1 LRTADRNRLKRV
13 IGTGVYKHIK
23 ESLELDPKNLDDEL
37 VSITKKGKREPRI
50 SKFQRRF
57 EQLELNDEDILS
69 LLSIMLTKSQMK
81 SLNTAPFF
89 TEGEKVPPAKYT
101 EMTRYLNQNATQAV
115 GQTLRST
122 LNFIVTNPLRTVQAD
137 FGKLGLTPPL
147 PTGERPKRSKEAE
160 EEDPLKR
167 LGIEIEEFEIEEAEE
182 EDPLKRLG
190 IEIEEFEIEEPESGS
205 GIPEAPPI
213 PLEMFLPDVPQEKK
227 DVMLNKLVDYLRSKN
242 FGEENVEEF
251 KNIYYDAN
259 KKIMIDES
267 LKKGGSQ
274 VIQSVRQ
281 NFEDVI
287 KGIQAGVALRKG
299 KTSKGKGGK
308 VGMAGL
314 IDELRNRNATA
325 LAGTGRVEKSPE
337 ELAKQKREA
346 EMRMARQQLQRVQKS
361 SRKF

>member
-1 LRTADRNRLKRV
+1 MSKEEEMSKSGESVSEKEKLRRSKVDVARPRLRTADRNRLKKV
-13 IGTGVYKHIK
+13 IGTGVYKYIK
-23 ESLELDPKNLDDEL
+23 ESLKLDPKNLDDEL

-81 SLNTAPFF
+81 DLKTAPFF
-89 TEGEKVPPAKYT
+89 SEGEKVPKSKYD

-122 LNFIVTNPLRTVQAD
+122 LNFIVTNPLATVRAD

-147 PTGERPKRSKEAE
+147 PTGERPQRPKRGKEAE

-167 LGIEIEEFEIEEAEE
+167 LGIEVEEFEIEE
-182 EDPLKRLG
+182 
-190 IEIEEFEIEEPESGS
+190 EPESEG
-205 GIPEAPPI
+205 GIPPAPPI
-213 PLEMFLPDVPQEKK
+213 VPLEMFLPDVPQAEKEA
-227 DVMLNKLVDYLRSKN
+227 MLKILTDYLRSRN
-242 FGEENVEEF
+242 FAYVEEF
-251 KNIYYDAN
+251 KNVYYDAN

-287 KGIQAGVALRKG
+287 KGIQRKG
-299 KTSKGKGGK
+299 RQS
-308 VGMAGL
+308 
-314 IDELRNRNATA
+314 RN
-325 LAGTGRVEKSPE
+325 GRTY
-337 ELAKQKREA
+337 
-346 EMRMARQQLQRVQKS
+346 
-361 SRKF
+361 